1 LVPATH
7 DTRLVPPA
15 CSMGILLQPKLPRE
29 YNGYGR
35 WPTTPARAAYGRAL
49 AIWTEVYGED
59 HPQAAAAHNNLGDVL
74 RTQGDLA
81 GARAAYEQ
89 ALTIFEAV
97 MGPDHP
103 NTQIA
108 RDNLT
113 SLGSRTG
120 GARHLISPSFAAGA
134 CFPQRSVLYSS
145 WNSIPVAVRPS
156 PPQPQRSRCTT
167 RARSGPI

>member
-59 HPQAAAAHNNLGDVL
+59 HPQAAAAHNNLGLVM
-74 RTQGDLA
+74 QAEGDLA
-81 GARAAYEQ
+81 GARAAYER
-89 ALTIFEAV
+89 ALAIDEAVFGPDHPNVARDVNNLGGVLQDLGDHAGARAAFERALAIFEA
-97 MGPDHP
+97 MLGPDHP
-103 NTQIA
+103 NTRIV
-108 RDNLT
+108 RGNLA
-113 SLGSRTG
+113 SLDD
-120 GARHLISPSFAAGA
+120 
-134 CFPQRSVLYSS
+134 
-145 WNSIPVAVRPS
+145 
-156 PPQPQRSRCTT
+156 
-167 RARSGPI
+167 